1 MIEAIFLIVLAL
13 IWLVFA
19 SVHDV
24 RTTEVPDWLNFSLI
38 AFALGFRFFYS
49 LFALVNFSFF
59 FQGLIGLGIFFVLG
73 NLFYHGKMF
82 AGGDAKLMIALGTI
96 LPFSF
101 SLVENLKL
109 FVAFL
114 LVFFLTASIF
124 GISTSIYFAIKNKN
138 NFKKEFIKTYQKN
151 KKISLVVQALAL
163 IVMMLGLINQQ
174 GLFYLGIFVFLSPL
188 LFNFAKS
195 VDEACMVKLVDSN
208 KLMEGDWL
216 YKPILVGN
224 KKILAKWDG
233 LSKQEIKLIQKHKK
247 FVWIKKGVPFVPV
260 FLISFIILCVLFL
273 FFKEFFLE
281 TRYFFL
287 ALGA

>member
-1 MIEAIFLIVLAL
+1 MVLAL

-49 LFALVNFSFF
+49 LFSLGNFNFF

-101 SLVENLKL
+101 SLIENLKL
-109 FVAFL
+109 FVVFL
-114 LVFFLTASIF
+114 LIFFLIASVF
-124 GISTSIYFAIKNKN
+124 GISTSVYFAIKNKQ

-151 KKISLVVQALAL
+151 KKISLIVQALAL
-163 IVMMLGLINQQ
+163 VVMALGLINQQ
-174 GLFYLGIFVFLSPL
+174 ELFYLGIFVFLSPL

-195 VDEACMVKLVDSN
+195 VDEACMVKLVDSS
-208 KLMEGDWL
+208 KLIEGDWL
-216 YKPILVGN
+216 YKSISVGN

-233 LSKQEIKLIQKHKK
+233 LSKQEIKLIQKYKK
-247 FVWIKKGVPFVPV
+247 SVYIRKGVPFVPV
-260 FLISFIILCVLFL
+260 FLISFVIFCILFL
-273 FFKEFFLE
+273 FLRNSSWEPDTFF
-281 TRYFFL
+281 FFWL
-287 ALGA
+287 FRFVFSF